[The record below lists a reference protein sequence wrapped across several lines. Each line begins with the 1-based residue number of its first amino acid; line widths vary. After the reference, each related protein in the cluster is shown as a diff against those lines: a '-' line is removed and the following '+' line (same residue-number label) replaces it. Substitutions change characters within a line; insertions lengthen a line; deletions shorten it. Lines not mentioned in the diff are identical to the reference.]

1 MARSAKMR
9 TGSNDASVKGPRL
22 SETTHVRPPKERQAK
37 GKALREHCPR
47 KSHSGWAPRPA
58 GFDPV
63 GILIEDCK
71 GRLPNLIPIR
81 FGRMLASPFTFYRG
95 AAAVMAD
102 DLSRTA
108 STGLNVMACGDC
120 HLLNFGMFATGE
132 RRVIFDI
139 NDFDEVSIAPW
150 EWDVKRLAA
159 SFVIAGRSNGFKSQ
173 DCEGAA
179 RSAARSYR
187 QAMAGY
193 AVMSPLDAWYD
204 ALDSVRLLGELRDPK
219 MRSFYQKKLQ
229 AATKQQANEK
239 EFARLAYK
247 EGERPMIL
255 DHPPLIYHLGK
266 SQKLELARAR
276 RLLEQ
281 YRRSLPPERRELV
294 RRFGLMDVAVKVVG
308 VGSVGTLCGVLLL
321 MSGDGSPLFLQLKEA
336 RRSVLERYAGVS
348 PYPNH
353 GQRVV
358 VGQHLM
364 QAAGDLFLGWCTG
377 EGGRHFYVR
386 QLRDAKV
393 KPVVETMRPENLE
406 NYAGLCGRTL
416 ARAHA
421 RSGDAVILAAYMGTG
436 GVFDDAIATCAVAYA
451 DQTEK
456 DHAALVRAVRQ
467 GRVQAIVD

>member
-1 MARSAKMR
+1 
-9 TGSNDASVKGPRL
+9 
-22 SETTHVRPPKERQAK
+22 
-37 GKALREHCPR
+37 
-47 KSHSGWAPRPA
+47 
-58 GFDPV
+58 
-63 GILIEDCK
+63 
-71 GRLPNLIPIR
+71 
-81 FGRMLASPFTFYRG
+81 
-95 AAAVMAD
+95 
-102 DLSRTA
+102 
-108 STGLNVMACGDC
+108 
-120 HLLNFGMFATGE
+120 
-132 RRVIFDI
+132 
-139 NDFDEVSIAPW
+139 
-150 EWDVKRLAA
+150 
-159 SFVIAGRSNGFKSQ
+159 
-173 DCEGAA
+173 
-179 RSAARSYR
+179 
-187 QAMAGY
+187 
-193 AVMSPLDAWYD
+193 
-204 ALDSVRLLGELRDPK
+204 
-219 MRSFYQKKLQ
+219 
-229 AATKQQANEK
+229 
-239 EFARLAYK
+239 
-247 EGERPMIL
+247 MIL

-406 NYAGLCGRTL
+406 NYAGFCGRTL